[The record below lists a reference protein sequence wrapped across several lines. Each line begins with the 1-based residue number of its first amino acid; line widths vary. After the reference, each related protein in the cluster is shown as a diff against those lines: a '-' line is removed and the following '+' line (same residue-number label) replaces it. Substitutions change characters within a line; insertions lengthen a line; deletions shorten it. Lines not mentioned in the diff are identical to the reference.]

1 MTVIRPNSISGI
13 TSITAQANEINVF
26 RSNGLLA
33 GLNLNGVNFNTTAGI
48 STLAALKVTGN
59 VDIAGVLTYQDVTNV
74 DSLGIGTFRTGINV
88 SGGQLDVGSNIKL
101 GNAGVITATSFVG
114 SGAQLTGITGTTINN
129 NADNRIIT
137 GSGTANTLEGEST
150 LNYGSNQLTFSG
162 TATPLSGTGH
172 NYSVNIYRDGGGG
185 YGYLD
190 VVTGS
195 SNHTGVRIRAYH
207 NGTYNNVFEH
217 TTTDYTSFSTGGS
230 ERLRIN
236 SNGQLLVG
244 TTTTPS
250 NSNSKLRVHF
260 DQNTSSGSAIEMS
273 HSTNG
278 ADKAGA
284 NLGLAIANG
293 GQSTNAAD
301 LYFSTASG
309 GSLYERLRIASNGD
323 ITHTGGRIFSTRAT
337 GEAGLLL
344 GSGNAGGATVYLDG
358 DSNGDWS
365 GTDYAYIRHN
375 TGGDLE
381 IVADNPANAGNIKF
395 FTNSSTERMRIRSDG
410 HVQLQHG
417 LTGLS
422 GGGVIVC
429 AAKSSSGTAN
439 QSNYKVDFVV
449 PMGDL
454 GTKQEYEDI
463 QAQFSSGQTG
473 KDYSHSRGGSGILI
487 ATVQNDYYWGFRTK
501 IYHIT
506 TYGNN
511 SSNVTQLNLLHNYGA
526 AGHGSNS
533 ASVDLTVQSHDGK
546 TPTLRGT
553 FSGDYWNSNVLTV
566 TYIGSAVASTGNI
579 RQLTAFDSKLTGQDP
594 TWK

>member
-1 MTVIRPNSISGI
+1 MSTLRISNIEAKSVPASATVDEKVKITNSSGDTLVFLDGKTSGI
-13 TSITAQANEINVF
+13 TTVGINTTDSNITFDANSNVVVTGIITATRFSGQITPTSLEI
-26 RSNGLLA
+26 
-33 GLNLNGVNFNTTAGI
+33 
-48 STLAALKVTGN
+48 
-59 VDIAGVLTYQDVTNV
+59 
-74 DSLGIGTFRTGINV
+74 
-88 SGGQLDVGSNIKL
+88 GSNIKL

-284 NLGLAIANG
+284 NLGPVSYTHLTLP
-293 GQSTNAAD
+293 TNR
-301 LYFSTASG
+301 
-309 GSLYERLRIASNGD
+309 E
-323 ITHTGGRIFSTRAT
+323 
-337 GEAGLLL
+337 
-344 GSGNAGGATVYLDG
+344 V
-358 DSNGDWS
+358 
-365 GTDYAYIRHN
+365 
-375 TGGDLE
+375 
-381 IVADNPANAGNIKF
+381 
-395 FTNSSTERMRIRSDG
+395 
-410 HVQLQHG
+410 
-417 LTGLS
+417 
-422 GGGVIVC
+422 
-429 AAKSSSGTAN
+429 
-439 QSNYKVDFVV
+439 
-449 PMGDL
+449 
-454 GTKQEYEDI
+454 
-463 QAQFSSGQTG
+463 
-473 KDYSHSRGGSGILI
+473 
-487 ATVQNDYYWGFRTK
+487 
-501 IYHIT
+501 
-506 TYGNN
+506 
-511 SSNVTQLNLLHNYGA
+511 
-526 AGHGSNS
+526 
-533 ASVDLTVQSHDGK
+533 
-546 TPTLRGT
+546 
-553 FSGDYWNSNVLTV
+553 
-566 TYIGSAVASTGNI
+566 
-579 RQLTAFDSKLTGQDP
+579 
-594 TWK
+594 